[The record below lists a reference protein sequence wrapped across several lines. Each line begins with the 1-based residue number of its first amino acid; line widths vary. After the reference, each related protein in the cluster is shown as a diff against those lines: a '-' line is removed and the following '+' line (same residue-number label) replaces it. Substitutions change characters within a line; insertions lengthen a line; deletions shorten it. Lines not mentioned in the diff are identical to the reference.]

1 MHNETKS
8 DLTVEQEF
16 AIASF
21 CTQVDRMSLEQAKDT
36 LKLLY
41 EAYVVQKVTY
51 LELIKDAW
59 FTKEA

>member
-21 CTQVDRMSLEQAKDT
+21 YTQVDRMSLEQAKDT

-41 EAYVVQKVTY
+41 EAYVVQKATY